1 LPRTE
6 INTGFSGADN
16 LINNKQ
22 NNVMI
27 HTLNACEKLISK
39 YVNVFGGEMVEIE
52 EGCLGLGKILLHS
65 APNKKTIVIEEVY
78 LNSWSSGHK
87 VRMYN
92 VTPKK
97 YTKYTN
103 Q

>member
-1 LPRTE
+1 MGLY
-6 INTGFSGADN
+6 
-16 LINNKQ
+16 
-22 NNVMI
+22 
-27 HTLNACEKLISK
+27 TLNACEKLIGD
-39 YVNVFGGEMVEIE
+39 YVNVFGGEIVEIE

-78 LNSWSSGHK
+78 LNEWSSGHK
-87 VRMYN
+87 VRTYN

-97 YTKYTN
+97 YTKYTT